1 MSPPSPGSAV
11 RARGPARALLLLLA
25 GLAAVAA
32 ALFLLPVGGWI
43 ATLAEWARGAG
54 LAGAVAFAAVYAF
67 AAVLLLP
74 GSLFTLGAGLVW
86 GPLLGVLVAWPAA
99 TLGATLSF
107 VAGRTV
113 ARGAVSRAVARRPRL
128 AAVEEAISRD
138 GFRIV
143 LLLRLSPL
151 FPFNLVNYASALTP
165 VRLRDFALATAVGI
179 VPGSFLYAYLGS
191 VLGSAAAL
199 AAGERPDAG
208 AAGQVLFWG
217 GLAATAA
224 VTTIVTRT
232 ARRALARALPPGA
245 ETGAKEVA

>member
-1 MSPPSPGSAV
+1 MSRASPASPGAA
-11 RARGPARALLLLLA
+11 RRGPARALLLLA
-25 GLAAVAA
+25 GLAVIAA

-43 ATLAEWARGAG
+43 AALAEWARGAG
-54 LAGAVAFAAVYAF
+54 VAGALGFAAIYAF
-67 AAVLLLP
+67 ATVLLLP

-99 TLGATLSF
+99 TLGAILSF
-107 VAGRTV
+107 VAGRTI
-113 ARGAVSRAVARRPRL
+113 ARGAVSRAAARRPRL

-165 VRLRDFALATAVGI
+165 VRLRDFAVATAVGI

-224 VTTIVTRT
+224 VTAIVTRT

-245 ETGAKEVA
+245 TAGAKEVA